1 MQEDFF
7 FGRRLWRGARLTG
20 RADTEPPVEE
30 KVWLRGARP
39 YPGFGMC
46 RRELTTGF
54 KSVNRQY
61 YWLVSTGIMESFIPI
76 RMPNVRQ
83 KIRFIKG
90 GRKIKRKKMEKKVR
104 KTHILCIIKIITKVV
119 SLFRSCTRLNH
130 RGISLYSVILYTF
143 YLASRTR
150 GSKFIFDDLPF
161 KGRHRKEN
169 RRRWKRKKREREREK
184 KVKKSYYCVKIS
196 STLFV
201 RILISSFVDLFISY
215 LHGKMVGNVPD
226 VQSAQALFLVQYCA
240 RYHVRVCTTKK
251 D

>member
-1 MQEDFF
+1 MQEDFL

-90 GRKIKRKKMEKKVR
+90 GRKIKRKKKKKKMDEKN
-104 KTHILCIIKIITKVV
+104 THSVYNQNNYRGCLGSARVQDWIIEGFHSTLLSHIR
-119 SLFRSCTRLNH
+119 F
-130 RGISLYSVILYTF
+130 ISLHEQEDRSLSLT
-143 YLASRTR
+143 
-150 GSKFIFDDLPF
+150 IFLLT
-161 KGRHRKEN
+161 GE
-169 RRRWKRKKREREREK
+169 
-184 KVKKSYYCVKIS
+184 
-196 STLFV
+196 
-201 RILISSFVDLFISY
+201 
-215 LHGKMVGNVPD
+215 
-226 VQSAQALFLVQYCA
+226 A
-240 RYHVRVCTTKK
+240 
-251 D
+251 

>member
-1 MQEDFF
+1 MQEDFL

-90 GRKIKRKKMEKKVR
+90 GRKIKRKKKKKKKWTR
-104 KTHILCIIKIITKVV
+104 KTHILCIIKIITEVV
-119 SLFRSCTRLNH
+119 SVPLVYKIESSRDFTLLC
-130 RGISLYSVILYTF
+130 
-143 YLASRTR
+143 YLIYVSSRFT
-150 GSKFIFDDLPF
+150 
-161 KGRHRKEN
+161 N
-169 RRRWKRKKREREREK
+169 KRIEVCLWR
-184 KVKKSYYCVKIS
+184 
-196 STLFV
+196 
-201 RILISSFVDLFISY
+201 SSF
-215 LHGKMVGNVPD
+215 
-226 VQSAQALFLVQYCA
+226 
-240 RYHVRVCTTKK
+240 
-251 D
+251 